1 MTTARPNQGNR
12 TAVAA
17 LRPERAGIRRIGL
30 LGGSFNPAHEGHLH
44 ISRLALA
51 HLKLHE
57 VWWLVSPQ
65 NPLKQV
71 RGMAPLAT
79 RLAGARECARGEAIW
94 VSAMERALGTRYTVY
109 TLPAVVAAF
118 PRTRFVW
125 LMGADLMVQIP
136 HWKNWRRFFEM
147 LPVAVFDRGS
157 YSQEAL
163 SGEAA
168 RVFARDR
175 VASAQAVQLPLM
187 RPPAWAFFE
196 TPVLPVSATEIR
208 LRKAGSAS
216 PSGIYTMAP
225 EQGGAGRK
233 GEAGP

>member
-1 MTTARPNQGNR
+1 MTTARAHR
-12 TAVAA
+12 EARSAVAA
-17 LRPERAGIRRIGL
+17 LRPERAGIRRVGL

-44 ISRLALA
+44 ISRLALT

-65 NPLKQV
+65 NPLKDR
-71 RGMAPLAT
+71 RGMASLAE
-79 RLAGARECARGEAIW
+79 RLSGARECARGETIW
-94 VSAMERALGTRYTVY
+94 VSSIESALGTRYTVD
-109 TLPAVVAAF
+109 TLPALGAAF

-136 HWKNWRRFFEM
+136 RWRNWRRIFET

-157 YSQEAL
+157 YSHEAL

-175 VASAQAVQLPLM
+175 VTACQAARLPLM
-187 RPPAWAFFE
+187 RPPAWVFFE

-208 LRKAGSAS
+208 LRKAGA
-216 PSGIYTMAP
+216 
-225 EQGGAGRK
+225 
-233 GEAGP
+233 AGPSDS